1 MSTPPP
7 SPTRRL
13 DVDGLRGLAV
23 LLVVAFHA
31 GVVWLQGAFVAVDVF
46 FVLSGFFLTT
56 ALARQLIGD
65 DGIDLRGVYAR
76 RAWRLLPAMIVVVLA
91 TLASALLLYAPI
103 DRAAVAEHMR
113 PVSLFASNIAFAAGG
128 VNYFSAGE
136 NPLLHTWTLGV
147 EWQLVLIFPALVVLL
162 VALGHRRAGVESGQA
177 RRLIVMRTVFG
188 GIFVVGAISFAISV
202 WISASA
208 PMWAYFGPHTRL
220 WAFCAGGLMAF
231 IAGGG
236 QSIFGASVR
245 ATSIAQVVGFAAIF
259 IPALLYDRSM
269 PYPGAI
275 ALAPVGGTMLL
286 LAGGD
291 VANDTPFGRMLAWRP
306 LSWIGR
312 VSYPWYLWHWPL
324 MVLAAELVP
333 GIGVVGRLAWG
344 FAGLCFAVL
353 TQRYVERPVHERVV
367 PRVMAGRPL
376 LTAAAASLA
385 LVGTAQLAAMWSNN
399 RVAHSVH
406 RTFAAARNDRMS
418 HDCWVGD
425 GNVSPA
431 NKCAFGNKQSTT
443 AIALFGDSHAEHWLG
458 GLDRAGTEH
467 GWRIDAN
474 VMGGCPVSDFTAL
487 LSGATARRYRGC
499 NQFREATLAR
509 LVAQKPRAVILSSF
523 DYYMKTAE
531 AAGVGFQ
538 VADNVWIE
546 GLRRT
551 YSRLARAGIQVIVIR
566 GTPRVPFDV
575 PSCLSRRAAGLPF
588 ATNCTFEVDRSFIA
602 RGRRAQDVAARGL
615 NVDFIDMNDRV
626 CGSTRCETMRGRQVL
641 FTDDNHLTASFT
653 RSLGAELGERI
664 DAALARRR

>member
-7 SPTRRL
+7 LPTRRL

-23 LLVVAFHA
+23 LLVVGFHA

-56 ALARQLIGD
+56 TLARHLVTD
-65 DGIDLRGVYAR
+65 DGIDLGAVYAR

-113 PVSLFASNIAFAAGG
+113 PVSFFASNIAFAAGG
-128 VNYFSAGE
+128 VNYFSAAE

-147 EWQLVLIFPALVVLL
+147 EWQLVLIFPALVVML
-162 VALGHRRAGVESGQA
+162 VALGHRRAGADTGQT
-177 RRLIVMRTVFG
+177 RRLMVMRTVFG
-188 GIFVVGAISFAISV
+188 GIFVAGVISFVISV
-202 WISASA
+202 WISASS

-220 WAFCAGGLMAF
+220 WAFCAGALMAF

-236 QSIFGASVR
+236 QSIFGGSVR
-245 ATSIAQVVGFAAIF
+245 RTSIAQLIGFAAIF
-259 IPALLYDRSM
+259 IPAFLYDRSM

-291 VANDTPFGRMLAWRP
+291 VASETPFGRLLASRPLAW
-306 LSWIGR
+306 IGS

-324 MVLAAELVP
+324 MVLGAALVP
-333 GIGVVGRLAWG
+333 GIGVLGRVAWG
-344 FAGLCFAVL
+344 VVGLLFAVV
-353 TQRYVERPVHERVV
+353 TRRYIEGPVHERIV

-376 LTAAAASLA
+376 LTAAAASLS
-385 LVGTAQLAAMWSNN
+385 LVVTAQFAAMWSNN

-406 RTFAAARNDRMS
+406 RAFAEAREDRMDHS
-418 HDCWVGD
+418 CWVGE

-431 NKCAFGNKQSTT
+431 NKCAFGDKQSST
-443 AIALFGDSHAEHWLG
+443 AIALLGDSHAEHWLG
-458 GLDRAGTEH
+458 GLERAGKEH
-467 GWRIDAN
+467 GWRIEAN
-474 VMGGCPVSDFTAL
+474 VMGGCPVSDFSAL
-487 LSGATARRYRGC
+487 ISGATARRYRGC

-523 DYYMKTAE
+523 DYYMQTDE

-551 YSRLARAGIQVIVIR
+551 YARLARAGIQVIVIR

-588 ATNCTFEVDRSFIA
+588 ATNCSFDVDRAFIA
-602 RGRRAQDVAARGL
+602 RGRRAQDAAARGL
-615 NVDFIDMNDRV
+615 DVDFIDMNDLV
-626 CGSTRCETMRGRQVL
+626 CASAQCETMRGRQIV
-641 FTDDNHLTASFT
+641 FTDNNHLTASFT
-653 RSLGAELGERI
+653 RSLGAELGERLE
-664 DAALARRR
+664 AALARRQ